1 MAHKK
6 LQDLK
11 DIQKKFSDLFFD
23 EKKMTEEERIERHKV
38 FTLALHSEVA
48 SLSDAVHYKDHR
60 PIASE
65 TDRQKILYE
74 SIDLLRYNLA
84 ILNLWEFTSEEIED
98 AFDSKNAYL
107 WDRETRGIQ
116 NWTGQ
121 PVVIFD
127 VDDVIAQFR
136 AGFFKWVEE
145 THGVK
150 FDVED
155 SSYYVTQPVGNMTN
169 EEVFMQFIKEGGIR
183 TLEANHNVIE
193 SMWKLQNLGV
203 WIHLLTARPSDN
215 LKCLYDTHF
224 WLSEM
229 SIPYNSVSLSSEKYR
244 WLADKPFFRENKI
257 VCAVDDS
264 PKHASE
270 YAQHDIV
277 VFVPKRAYNEDVWDV
292 ENVITFDWWKDDL
305 SDKIQELL
313 S

>member
-11 DIQKKFSDLFFD
+11 EIQKKFSDLFFD
-23 EKKMTEEERIERHKV
+23 EKQMTEEERIERHKV
-38 FTLALHSEVA
+38 FTLALHSEVS

-84 ILNLWEFTSEEIED
+84 ILNLWEFSSEEIED

-116 NWTGQ
+116 NWSGQ

-136 AGFFKWVEE
+136 LGFFKWVEE
-145 THGVK
+145 TYNVK
-150 FDVED
+150 FDIED
-155 SSYYVTQPVGNMTN
+155 PSYYVTQPVGDMTN

-193 SMWKLQNLGV
+193 SMKKLQNLGV

-215 LKCLYDTHF
+215 LKCLYDTHY

-277 VFVPKRAYNEDVWDV
+277 VFVPKRSYNTDVWDV
-292 ENVITFDWWKDDL
+292 ENVVTFDWWKDDL

>member
-1 MAHKK
+1 MAHKN

-11 DIQKKFSDLFFD
+11 EIQKKFSDLFFD

-38 FTLALHSEVA
+38 FTLALHSEVS

-84 ILNLWEFTSEEIED
+84 ILNLWEFSSEEIED

-136 AGFFKWVEE
+136 LGFFKWVEE
-145 THGVK
+145 TYDVK
-150 FDVED
+150 FDIED
-155 SSYYVTQPVGNMTN
+155 PSYYVTQPVGNMTN

-193 SMWKLQNLGV
+193 SMKKLQNLGV

-215 LKCLYDTHF
+215 LKCLYDTHY

-244 WLADKPFFRENKI
+244 WLADKPFFRDNKI

-277 VFVPKRAYNEDVWDV
+277 VFVPKRSYNTDVWDI
-292 ENVITFDWWKDDL
+292 ENVVTFDWWKDDL